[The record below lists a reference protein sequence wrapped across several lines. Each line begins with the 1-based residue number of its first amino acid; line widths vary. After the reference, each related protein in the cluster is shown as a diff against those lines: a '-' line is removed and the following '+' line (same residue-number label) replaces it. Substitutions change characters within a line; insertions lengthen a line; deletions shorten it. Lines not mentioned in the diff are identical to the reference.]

1 VKLSVISNTMNRRFI
16 AKIILVITVLPSLCF
31 FLYFSNLASNQLLPR
46 EIPIALLPSAP
57 YVPNIAFIT
66 FSYVTHNDTK
76 KLIQFLLPAVD
87 TWAAPPATTNSTT
100 EKDNYNLF
108 VIFSESS
115 KEPFEKLCAEA
126 GSNSNLSKKEL
137 RLCRRIEPIYVDC
150 PEGKFGESPCCKQ
163 QKGLLAVFENRKHPK
178 YDWYAFF
185 DDDMYL
191 RKEYL
196 ADLLTGFQPPS
207 YPMAAI
213 PYNAKLNLGFPWRN
227 TCRPT
232 EKNQTD
238 EFVYPWGQP
247 IFYSY
252 GAVLMMADG
261 YRANSL
267 VRQCMSFRVTHDVG
281 NAILN
286 WMYSLPVVRLPPT
299 GIMPNFRDDYIGS
312 HLVGRD
318 DVTHDKANFSFH
330 KAHESYLSPRNKPP
344 ELEKFIENNHKWWFK
359 NVTGFHQTTTFKKHG
374 NPQEWNEGTWHTMG
388 IPDCR
393 NV

>member
-1 VKLSVISNTMNRRFI
+1 MLDRRNESLCFLTYSMNRRSI
-16 AKIILVITVLPSLCF
+16 TKIILVIVITCLY
-31 FLYFSNLASNQLLPR
+31 FLLHFSNLVDNQQLR
-46 EIPIALLPSAP
+46 EIRIALPSPAP

-76 KLIQFLLPAVD
+76 HLIQFLLPAVD

-115 KEPFEKLCAEA
+115 KEPFEKLCAEV
-126 GSNSNLSKKEL
+126 GTNTSLSKEQL
-137 RLCRRIEPIYVDC
+137 NLCRRIEPIYVDC
-150 PEGKFGESPCCKQ
+150 PEGRFGESPCCKQ
-163 QKGLLAVFENRKHPK
+163 QKGLLAVFENRKYSK

-185 DDDMYL
+185 DDDIYL

-196 ADLLTGFQPPS
+196 ADLLTDFQPPS

-213 PYNAKLNLGFPWRN
+213 SYNQQLSLGYPRQK
-227 TCRPT
+227 TCRST
-232 EKNQTD
+232 AKDQTD

-252 GAVLMMADG
+252 GAVAMMADG

-267 VRQCMSFRVTHDVG
+267 VRQCMSFGVTHDVG

-299 GIMPNFRDDYIGS
+299 GTMPIFRDDFIGS
-312 HLVGRD
+312 HRVGND
-318 DVTHDKANFSFH
+318 DFSFY
-330 KAHESYLSPRNKPP
+330 KVHELYLSPGNKPP
-344 ELEKFIENNHKWWFK
+344 EIEKFIQNNYEWWFK
-359 NVTGFHQTTTFKKHG
+359 NVTGFRQTTTFKNHG
-374 NPQEWNEGTWHTMG
+374 SPQEWNEGTWHTMG
-388 IPDCR
+388 LSDCR
-393 NV
+393 HV